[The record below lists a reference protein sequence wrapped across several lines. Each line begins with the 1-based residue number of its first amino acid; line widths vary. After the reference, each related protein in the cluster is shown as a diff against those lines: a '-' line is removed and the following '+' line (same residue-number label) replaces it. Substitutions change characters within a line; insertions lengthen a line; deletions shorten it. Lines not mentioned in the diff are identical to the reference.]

1 MNEDAAKK
9 KVIRLIDYISNI
21 CNSWIDIS
29 DRQAL
34 VNYFLNKI
42 DTES

>member
-1 MNEDAAKK
+1 MNEDAANK

-21 CNSWIDIS
+21 CNSWIS
-29 DRQAL
+29 VSNRQAII
-34 VNYFLNKI
+34 NYFFNKI